1 MKSGHRFEDPY
12 KQANIKMERGA
23 EEIPLP
29 QAQDTLM
36 RGSLH
41 VPAWMW
47 MRGRQKSGAEGQ
59 QKANQRELVETDMN
73 CIQISPSRTN
83 HNAI

>member
-1 MKSGHRFEDPY
+1 MNRQTLEWKG
-12 KQANIKMERGA
+12 GA
-23 EEIPLP
+23 ERNPTP
-29 QAQDTLM
+29 ASSGYADA
-36 RGSLH
+36 GSLH

-59 QKANQRELVETDMN
+59 QRANQRELVETDMN

-83 HNAI
+83 HNAV